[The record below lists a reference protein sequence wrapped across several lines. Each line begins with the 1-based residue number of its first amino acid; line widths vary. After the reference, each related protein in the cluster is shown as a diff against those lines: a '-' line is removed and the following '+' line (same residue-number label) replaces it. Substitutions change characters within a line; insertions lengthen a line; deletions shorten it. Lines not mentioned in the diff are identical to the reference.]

1 MTNHNCETIHT
12 KLEYY
17 FSVVY
22 QTIAL
27 PQEYYADDGYAY
39 YADAGYAYYA
49 DDDYES
55 ACDGCDDADGVV
67 GVYTYGASETNSGSS
82 VGGSKIF

>member
-12 KLEYY
+12 KLEHY

-22 QTIAL
+22 QTIIAL
-27 PQEYYADDGYAY
+27 PQDYDVGYAY
-39 YADAGYAYYA
+39 YYAEDDYYYA

-55 ACDGCDDADGVV
+55 ADDDYYDGVV
-67 GVYTYGASETNSGSS
+67 RPYTYGASGTNSGSS